1 MSICEIAGCNNVAMK
16 GGLICSL
23 ECGRKYAQINASR
36 KLEEPAKPENDFGV
50 LGMQKIYHDY
60 NYDTVEWIKKAIV
73 QYKILP
79 QDQKA
84 LFLKNKIKPM
94 VEQINGDTPKWNAVC
109 IHLKSQYSKP
119 QYQFIIDAF
128 DSLGMKIYS

>member
-1 MSICEIAGCNNVAMK
+1 MSICEIAGCNNTAIK
-16 GGLICSL
+16 GGSTCSL
-23 ECGRKYAQINASR
+23 ECGRKYAQINASQ
-36 KLEEPAKPENDFGV
+36 KLEDPTKPENDFGV
-50 LGMQKIYHDY
+50 LGIQKIYYDYDHDI
-60 NYDTVEWIKKAIV
+60 VEWIKKRIV
-73 QYKILP
+73 QYKVLP

-84 LFLKNKIKPM
+84 LFFKNKIKPI

>member
-1 MSICEIAGCNNVAMK
+1 MSICVIAGCNNIAK
-16 GGLICSL
+16 YGSTCSL

-79 QDQKA
+79 QGQKA

-94 VEQINGDTPKWNAVC
+94 VEQINGNTEKWNAVC

-119 QYQFIIDAF
+119 EYRFIIDAF
-128 DSLGMKIYS
+128 DSLGMRIYF

>member
-1 MSICEIAGCNNVAMK
+1 MSICEIAGCNNAAIK
-16 GGLICSL
+16 GGLICGF
-23 ECGRKYAQINASR
+23 ECGKKFAKINASQ

-50 LGMQKIYHDY
+50 LGMQKIYYDY
-60 NYDTVEWIKKAIV
+60 NHDIVEWIKKAIV
-73 QYKILP
+73 QYKVLP
-79 QDQKA
+79 QDRKA

-94 VEQINGDTPKWNAVC
+94 VGQINGNKEKWNAVC

-128 DSLGMKIYS
+128 DSLGMKVYS

>member
-1 MSICEIAGCNNVAMK
+1 MS
-16 GGLICSL
+16 
-23 ECGRKYAQINASR
+23 
-36 KLEEPAKPENDFGV
+36 
-50 LGMQKIYHDY
+50 
-60 NYDTVEWIKKAIV
+60 
-73 QYKILP
+73 
-79 QDQKA
+79 
-84 LFLKNKIKPM
+84 LFLTLIQDTAAAGVAEA